1 MNRFAEEYA
10 SKKVTI
16 QDVLHMIQSNDL
28 IWTSYNGLEPQSFFR
43 ELHTIKDRVEHVTV
57 RHAGLWKNYEFVSSP
72 EMKGHFDVIS
82 SFYDE
87 FARACHDYQI
97 SSYMPIH
104 LHNGV
109 ARCLEDRHIN
119 MFVGMVCPMDEH
131 GYVHFSLNAYNEMDT
146 VFRSDVV
153 VMLVNKNLPVVGGD
167 NLVHIS
173 DIDYIVEVEDP
184 LITIEG
190 SQPGETEMK
199 IGANVASLVEDGSTI
214 QLGIGNIPNAVGT
227 YLAEKNDLGVH
238 TEMITSIIADLSE
251 SRVITGKKK
260 TINRGKIVGSFALGN
275 QRLYEYLDHNPE
287 IALMSGSYVNDPR
300 VICQNDRMVSI
311 NSCLQVDL
319 TGQICSESMG
329 HVQYS
334 GTGGAADFAVGA
346 SHSKGGK
353 SIVAVKSTAKKGT
366 VSTIQPL
373 LTPGAVVSISRN
385 DIDYIITE
393 YRIAKIKGKSIAERV
408 ENLIHI
414 AHPKFRDELRQK
426 AKDYKIW

>member
-1 MNRFAEEYA
+1 
-10 SKKVTI
+10 
-16 QDVLHMIQSNDL
+16 
-28 IWTSYNGLEPQSFFR
+28 
-43 ELHTIKDRVEHVTV
+43 
-57 RHAGLWKNYEFVSSP
+57 
-72 EMKGHFDVIS
+72 
-82 SFYDE
+82 
-87 FARACHDYQI
+87 
-97 SSYMPIH
+97 
-104 LHNGV
+104 
-109 ARCLEDRHIN
+109 
-119 MFVGMVCPMDEH
+119 
-131 GYVHFSLNAYNEMDT
+131 
-146 VFRSDVV
+146 
-153 VMLVNKNLPVVGGD
+153 
-167 NLVHIS
+167 
-173 DIDYIVEVEDP
+173 
-184 LITIEG
+184 
-190 SQPGETEMK
+190 
-199 IGANVASLVEDGSTI
+199 
-214 QLGIGNIPNAVGT
+214 
-227 YLAEKNDLGVH
+227 
-238 TEMITSIIADLSE
+238 MITSIIADLSE

-393 YRIAKIKGKSIAERV
+393 YGIAKIKGKSIAERV